1 MDALPC
7 NALRL
12 VITAPPPALVPR
24 RGCLEP
30 AHNHY
35 YKHLG
40 AIFFDRQENT
50 RVRATESTSLYLFV
64 SIEAVNCE
72 NTDRYNNDS

>member
-1 MDALPC
+1 MQRTPACHHGTAACLG
-7 NALRL
+7 
-12 VITAPPPALVPR
+12 TAPRLFRARAQSL
-24 RGCLEP
+24 L
-30 AHNHY
+30 